1 MTRAELRE
9 KIAAAIYAVFND
21 RPKGELDGLLQ
32 HDTFRMDA
40 LTDSSIRLTELCFQ
54 IEEALE
60 IEIET
65 SEMFDNPSLATVLD
79 RLHAKL
85 PA

>member
-1 MTRAELRE
+1 MTRDALRLHIE
-9 KIAAAIYAVFND
+9 AAIYAVFND
-21 RPKGELDGLLQ
+21 RPRAELASLLKG
-32 HDTFRMDA
+32 DTFHLEA
-40 LTDSSIRLTELCFQ
+40 LTDSSIQLTELCFQ
-54 IEEALE
+54 IEEALD

-65 SEMFDNPSLATVLD
+65 SEMFDNPTLATVLD